1 MMLSFSSLSDLCLGG
16 GGKGREAKG
25 GHASIVT
32 YAEASEISDLDAY
45 WASLDQCV
53 GDLKDHLI
61 KHLTLRSAKLV
72 SLPRAKTF
80 SVTANF

>member
-1 MMLSFSSLSDLCLGG
+1 MYKAFYVCLGG

-61 KHLTLRSAKLV
+61 KHLTLRSAK
-72 SLPRAKTF
+72 SIST
-80 SVTANF
+80 SQANT